1 MRALVYY
8 NKEDLRYEDI
18 PKPEIAKGNDVII
31 KVHYA
36 GVCGSELAR
45 IIGDMPLP
53 QEHPVPHGHEFS
65 GVVEAVG
72 KDVTSVK
79 PGDRVAVAPRT
90 VCGVCDDCLND
101 RVGQCKFTRGFI
113 GTKLAGGWAD
123 YCMVDEINV
132 VKLPEGTPTYQGAFL
147 EPLTVAVHGIRIGE
161 YVRGKSVAIVGC
173 GTIGA
178 LTLQAAKH
186 YGASRLTAFD
196 VSGERLALAKRLG
209 AEYTVSTAENWE
221 EQAAGI
227 TADRMY
233 DYVFETGGV
242 PFTEK
247 ASIVLTAPHGTLVY
261 IGTPFTDISFTPYE
275 FEKINRKEIWIRG
288 SWQSYSTP
296 FPGFPGVEW
305 PESAEMLH
313 SGEVKVDELID
324 RIIPMEDIFNALE
337 DARDK
342 KVHGKIMMRI
352 AEDADPLPENLKA
365 LQMTGRRK

>member
-8 NKEDLRYEDI
+8 DKEDLRYEQI
-18 PKPEIAKGNDVII
+18 EKPEIKKGNDVLI

-65 GVVEAVG
+65 GIVEAVG
-72 KDVTSVK
+72 EDVTTVK

-90 VCGVCDDCLND
+90 VCGVCDDCLNN
-101 RVGQCKFTRGFI
+101 RVGQCKNTRGFI
-113 GTKLAGGWAD
+113 GVKLAGGWAE

-132 VKLPEGTPTYQGAFL
+132 VKLPEGTKTYQGAFL
-147 EPLTVAVHGIRIGE
+147 EPLTIAVHGVEIGE

-178 LTLQAAKH
+178 LTLQTAKH
-186 YGASRLTAFD
+186 YGATKLTAFD
-196 VSGERLALAKRLG
+196 IGQPRLELAKKLG
-209 AEYTVSTAENWE
+209 ADYAVSTAGDWVKEAE
-221 EQAAGI
+221 EI
-227 TADRMY
+227 TDGRMY

-247 ASIVLTAPHGTLVY
+247 ASIVLTTAHGTLVY
-261 IGTPFTDISFTPYE
+261 IGTPFTDITFSPYE
-275 FEKINRKEIWIRG
+275 FEQINRKEIWIRG

-296 FPGFPGVEW
+296 FPGKEW
-305 PESAEMLH
+305 PEAAELLH
-313 SGEVKVDELID
+313 SGEVKVDDLID
-324 RIIPMEDIFNALE
+324 RIIPMEDIFEALE
-337 DARDK
+337 DARNK

-352 AEDADPLPENLKA
+352 AEDADPLPAHLQA
-365 LQMTGRRK
+365 LVREK